1 MEAVGIFQQ
10 YGWPGLIAVIIV
22 TAIIIFLKYYKKN
35 EKATQESITNMGVT
49 LGDVLSKKLAEQ
61 NESIVDMISQQNS
74 KLVSTLQDTNGKL
87 IEHILNI
94 RDKKHVES
102 LEYRRDI
109 SGQIIDIM
117 KELSAITQATRVAIL
132 EFHNTNIN
140 LSGLGFLSY
149 DMKYERQELGVPSI
163 NHLINNRDI
172 SQLNWISNK
181 IMNTEDKNKRVFILN
196 LSNEDEKQTL
206 YNEAPVL
213 YDDFINKFNVLQV
226 SFVGLYDYNTLKML
240 GILVIEYNNKHIEQI
255 KYINKNKDEV
265 IEKFAIFGSRIS
277 QLLTLPENIKN

>member
-35 EKATQESITNMGVT
+35 EKATQESITSMGVT

-61 NESIVDMISQQNS
+61 NENIVDMISQQNTT
-74 KLVSTLQDTNGKL
+74 LVSTLQETNEKL
-87 IEHILNI
+87 IEHILNN
-94 RDKKHVES
+94 RDKKHAES

-109 SGQIIDIM
+109 SGQMIEIM
-117 KELSAITQATRVAIL
+117 KELRAETKATRVAIL

-149 DMKYERQELGVPSI
+149 DMKYERQELGVPTI
-163 NHLINNRDI
+163 NHLINNREI
-172 SQLNWISNK
+172 SQLNWVFNN
-181 IMNTEDKNKRVFILN
+181 IMNTEDKDKRVFILN
-196 LSNEDEKQTL
+196 LFNDEEKQTL

-213 YDDFINKFNVLQV
+213 YDDLVNKLNVLQV

-240 GILVIEYNNKHIEQI
+240 GILLIEYNHNHIEQV
-255 KYINKNKDEV
+255 KYINKNKTEV

-277 QLLTLPENIKN
+277 QLLTLPPSIKN